1 MTRTMNFNPG
11 PACLPL
17 PVLEEAQAEFTN
29 FAGTGMSVLEV
40 SHRSPEYDQVHQETQ
55 ALMKELLGVGDDYHV
70 LFLGGG
76 ASTQFAMIPS
86 NFLKQG
92 MTADYVNTGSWSK
105 KAIKEGQII
114 GEHAG
119 AKVNVAGTGEVDGK
133 FVHIPRQDE
142 LKLTDG
148 AAYVHITSNNTIA
161 GTQWH
166 SFPEVGAPLIA
177 DMSSDI
183 LWRPFDAKKFA
194 MIYAGAQKN
203 LGPSGVTVVVLRADM
218 LERAQGGL
226 PTMWTYKT
234 HVDKSSLYNTPPCF
248 PIYIVGKV
256 LKWLK
261 GKGGLA
267 AMEKENR
274 NKAELLYSTMDK
286 HGGFF
291 TSPVEKEARSYMNV
305 VFRLPSEDLEKKF
318 IAEGKERNMNGLKGH
333 RSVGGI
339 RFSIYN
345 AISYE
350 WVKAVAD
357 YMEDFVKKNG

>member
-76 ASTQFAMIPS
+76 ASSQFAMIPF
-86 NFLKQG
+86 NFLKPG
-92 MTADYVNTGSWSK
+92 MTADYINTGSWSK
-105 KAIKEGQII
+105 KAIKEGQIV
-114 GEHAG
+114 GEHVG
-119 AKVNVAGTGEVDGK
+119 AKVVIAGTGEVNGK
-133 FVHIPRQDE
+133 FVHIPTQNE
-142 LKLTDG
+142 LELTDG

-166 SFPEVGAPLIA
+166 TFPEVSAPLIA

-183 LWRPFDAKKFA
+183 LWRPIDAKKFA

-203 LGPSGVTVVVLRADM
+203 LGPSGVTVVVLRGDM

-267 AMEKENR
+267 AMEQENR
-274 NKAELLYSTMDK
+274 KKADLLYGTMEK
-286 HGGFF
+286 HSGFF
-291 TSPVEKEARSYMNV
+291 TTPVEKEARSYMNV

>member
-17 PVLEEAQAEFTN
+17 PVLEEAREEFLD

-40 SHRSPEYDQVHQETQ
+40 SHRSPEYDQVHTETQ
-55 ALMKELLGVGDDYHV
+55 TNIKQLLGLGDDYQV

-76 ASTQFAMIPS
+76 ASTQFAMIPL
-86 NFLKQG
+86 NLLHKGQ
-92 MTADYVNTGSWSK
+92 TADYVNTGAWSK
-105 KAIKEGQII
+105 KAIKEAKIV

-119 AKVNVAGTGEVDGK
+119 ASVNVAGTGEVDGK
-133 FVHIPRQDE
+133 FVRIPRPEE

-166 SFPEVGAPLIA
+166 SFPEVKSPLVA

-183 LWRPFDAKKFA
+183 LWRPFEAAKFA

-203 LGPSGVTVVVLRADM
+203 LGPAGVTVVVLRKDL
-218 LERAQGGL
+218 LERAQPAL
-226 PTMWTYKT
+226 PTMLGYGIHAEKG
-234 HVDKSSLYNTPPCF
+234 SLYNTPPCF
-248 PIYIVGKV
+248 AIYLVGKV
-256 LKWLK
+256 LKWIK

-267 AMEKENR
+267 AMEQENR
-274 NKAELLYSTMDK
+274 RKGELLYGTIDR
-286 HGGFF
+286 HAGFF
-291 TSPVEKEARSYMNV
+291 TSPVHKDSRSLMNV
-305 VFRLPSEDLEKKF
+305 VFRLPTEELEQQF
-318 IAEGKERNMNGLKGH
+318 IAAGKQRHMNGLKGH

-339 RFSIYN
+339 RVSTYN
-345 AISYE
+345 AVSYD
-350 WVKAVAD
+350 WVKAVTEL
-357 YMEDFVKKNG
+357 MEEFVKRQG